1 MNDQWI
7 DTQAG
12 YVWPVWSGKDHVCK
26 VYRAGLSN
34 PGPPLGYNNCPHYS
48 HFLEITL
55 YLFTSNVPI
64 ILVNLCVTEV
74 IF

>member
-48 HFLEITL
+48 K
-55 YLFTSNVPI
+55 N
-64 ILVNLCVTEV
+64 
-74 IF
+74 